1 MVPPPSDFILGTTR
15 TLWHVIGPLQ
25 IVLGAMEAS
34 YGVTFF
40 LRFVGTGGRQRRLKG
55 GVCRFL
61 GLAQLSKPRHVL
73 ANIDGLLSNV
83 HHRPRAFLSGQTLTV
98 RTRDA
103 FG

>member
-40 LRFVGTGGRQRRLKG
+40 LRFVGTDGG
-55 GVCRFL
+55 
-61 GLAQLSKPRHVL
+61 S
-73 ANIDGLLSNV
+73 
-83 HHRPRAFLSGQTLTV
+83 
-98 RTRDA
+98 DA
-103 FG
+103 